1 MSGMQYN
8 PGGRPPEER
17 KQQMEKKFV
26 GPSLL
31 IVTVMGCLLLTRDA
45 RTAPSYPQAPTP
57 VSESYVQVTSVTIE
71 PSTIHRT
78 QNPNTVTVIA
88 QILLGGQAPPNPEA
102 IIEVGTSS
110 SDPPNDELKYEKPTR
125 TVSLEKG
132 VTVVRF
138 KAETTSKSFQGKI
151 KVAVTLGG
159 ATRGINIKD
168 SEPKDYI
175 AELTVV
181 DP

>member
-1 MSGMQYN
+1 MQYN
-8 PGGRPPEER
+8 SRGRPLEER

-31 IVTVMGCLLLTRDA
+31 IVTVMGCVLLTRDA

-78 QNPNTVTVIA
+78 QDPNTATVIA

-102 IIEVGTSS
+102 IIEVGTYS

-132 VTVVRF
+132 V
-138 KAETTSKSFQGKI
+138 SQIQG
-151 KVAVTLGG
+151 
-159 ATRGINIKD
+159 RNYSQEFPRED
-168 SEPKDYI
+168 
-175 AELTVV
+175 
-181 DP
+181 